1 MELKIR
7 RSYTLLAF
15 AIFISENCFYLFEDD
30 IYKDI
35 GLVIVLAWS
44 LWTMIKFKNKKNPPF
59 RFGMCILFTLV
70 LMLTSSLQSRL
81 LYNQSILLGIRP
93 QRYWITWAMTYFPI
107 RKLMYLDYITFDD
120 LKGLLYKIG
129 ILELILYTG
138 QYLLAENIVFLHV
151 HSYST
156 YSTSRFYFSNILLC
170 LVLFMRLNDI
180 FNKQNVKHNMF
191 FIAWIILDIIQIGK
205 MRMTFIAVSTAIL
218 FGIIMWRRGGNYKI
232 LSVFVIAIGVVLV
245 SGSEVVQSILPALN
259 GTGRSDTLEIREIGR
274 NFYLDIIKNHPIL
287 GGGYI
292 NTQWR
297 PAYIASRQS
306 EGITWVDNGIF
317 GFMYF
322 YGGIGLAWVIALF
335 GKTLSLGCWVKNNMN
350 EYVYLLTPVYWLVAM
365 VSEAHWYFI
374 SFMVFVL
381 LICLMEDR
389 LDKYDIERAY
399 E

>member
-180 FNKQNVKHNMF
+180 FNKQNVKQNMF
-191 FIAWIILDIIQIGK
+191 FITWIILDIIQIGK

-274 NFYLDIIKNHPIL
+274 NFYLDVIKNHPIL

>member
-1 MELKIR
+1 MKLEIR
-7 RSYTLLAF
+7 KSYTLLAF

-35 GLVIVLAWS
+35 GLVIILAWS
-44 LWTMIKFKNKKNPPF
+44 LWTMIKFRNEKNPPF
-59 RFGMCILFTLV
+59 RFGICILFTLV
-70 LMLTSSLQSRL
+70 LMLTSSLQSGL

-93 QRYWITWAMTYFPI
+93 QRYWITWAMSYFPL

-138 QYLLAENIVFLHV
+138 QYLLAEKIVFLHV
-151 HSYST
+151 YSYST
-156 YSTSRFYFSNILLC
+156 YSTSRFYFSNVLLC

-180 FNKQNVKHNMF
+180 FNKQNVKRNIF

-218 FGIIMWRRGGNYKI
+218 LGIIMWRRGGNYKI
-232 LSVFVIAIGVVLV
+232 LSVFVIAIGVGLV

-274 NFYLDIIKNHPIL
+274 NFYLDVIRNHPIL

-292 NTQWR
+292 NTQWK

-322 YGGIGLAWVIALF
+322 YGGIGLAWVMVLF
-335 GKTLSLGCWVKNNMN
+335 GKTLSLGRRVKNNMN
-350 EYVYLLTPVYWLVAM
+350 EYAYLLTPIYWLIAM

-389 LDKYDIERAY
+389 LDEYDLERTY
-399 E
+399 G

>member
-7 RSYTLLAF
+7 KSYTLIAF

-191 FIAWIILDIIQIGK
+191 FVVWIILDIIQIGK

-274 NFYLDIIKNHPIL
+274 NFYLDVIKNHPIL

>member
-7 RSYTLLAF
+7 KSYTLLAF

-44 LWTMIKFKNKKNPPF
+44 LWTMIKFKNEKNPPF

-180 FNKQNVKHNMF
+180 FNKQNVKRNIF

-232 LSVFVIAIGVVLV
+232 LSIFVIAIGVVLV

-274 NFYLDIIKNHPIL
+274 DFYLDVIKNHPIL

-322 YGGIGLAWVIALF
+322 YGGIGLAWVMVLF
-335 GKTLSLGCWVKNNMN
+335 GKTLSLGRWVKNNMN

-381 LICLMEDR
+381 LICLLEDR

>member
-7 RSYTLLAF
+7 KSYTLLAF

-180 FNKQNVKHNMF
+180 FDKQNVKRNMF

-218 FGIIMWRRGGNYKI
+218 LGIIMWRRGGNYKI
-232 LSVFVIAIGVVLV
+232 LSVFVIAIGVGLV

-274 NFYLDIIKNHPIL
+274 NFYLDVIKNHPIL

-322 YGGIGLAWVIALF
+322 YGGIGLAWAMVLF
-335 GKTLSLGCWVKNNMN
+335 GKTLSLGRRVKNNMN
-350 EYVYLLTPVYWLVAM
+350 EYVYLLTPIYWLVAM

-389 LDKYDIERAY
+389 LDKYDVERAY

>member
-7 RSYTLLAF
+7 KSYTLLAF

-180 FNKQNVKHNMF
+180 FNKQNVKRNMF

-218 FGIIMWRRGGNYKI
+218 LGIIMWRRGGNYKI
-232 LSVFVIAIGVVLV
+232 LSVFVIAIGVGLV

-274 NFYLDIIKNHPIL
+274 NFYLDVIKNHPIL

-322 YGGIGLAWVIALF
+322 YGGIGLAWAMVLF
-335 GKTLSLGCWVKNNMN
+335 GKTLSLGRRVKNNMN
-350 EYVYLLTPVYWLVAM
+350 EYVYLLTPIYWLVAM

-389 LDKYDIERAY
+389 LDKYDVERAY

>member
-7 RSYTLLAF
+7 KSYTLLAF

-44 LWTMIKFKNKKNPPF
+44 LWTMIKFKNEKNPPF

-129 ILELILYTG
+129 VLELILYTG

-180 FNKQNVKHNMF
+180 FNKQNVKRNIF

-232 LSVFVIAIGVVLV
+232 LSIFVIAIGVVLV

-274 NFYLDIIKNHPIL
+274 DFYLDVIKNHPIL

-322 YGGIGLAWVIALF
+322 YGGIGLAWVMVLF
-335 GKTLSLGCWVKNNMN
+335 GKTLSLGRWVKNNMN

-381 LICLMEDR
+381 LICLLEDR
-389 LDKYDIERAY
+389 LDKYDIERA
-399 E
+399 

>member
-7 RSYTLLAF
+7 KSYTLLAF

-180 FNKQNVKHNMF
+180 FNKQNVKRNMF

-274 NFYLDIIKNHPIL
+274 NFYLDVIKNHPIL

-335 GKTLSLGCWVKNNMN
+335 GKTLSLGRWVKNNMN

>member
-7 RSYTLLAF
+7 KSYTLLAF

-44 LWTMIKFKNKKNPPF
+44 LWTMIKLKNKKNPPF

-138 QYLLAENIVFLHV
+138 QYLLAENIIFLHV

-180 FNKQNVKHNMF
+180 FNKQNVKRNMF

-218 FGIIMWRRGGNYKI
+218 VGIIMWRRGGNYKI

-274 NFYLDIIKNHPIL
+274 NFYLDVIKNHPIL

-335 GKTLSLGCWVKNNMN
+335 GKTLSLGRWVKNNMN

-381 LICLMEDR
+381 LLCLLEDR
-389 LDKYDIERAY
+389 LDKYDVERSY

>member
-7 RSYTLLAF
+7 KSYTLLAF

-180 FNKQNVKHNMF
+180 FNKQNVKRNMF
-191 FIAWIILDIIQIGK
+191 FIAWIILDIIQTGK

-218 FGIIMWRRGGNYKI
+218 LGIIMWRRGGNYKI
-232 LSVFVIAIGVVLV
+232 LSVFVIAIGVGLV

-274 NFYLDIIKNHPIL
+274 NFYLDVIKNHPIL

-322 YGGIGLAWVIALF
+322 YGGIGLAWAMVLF
-335 GKTLSLGCWVKNNMN
+335 GKTLSLGRRVKNNMN
-350 EYVYLLTPVYWLVAM
+350 EYVYLLTPIYWLVAM

-389 LDKYDIERAY
+389 LDKYDVERAY

>member
-1 MELKIR
+1 MKLKIR
-7 RSYTLLAF
+7 KSYTFLAF
-15 AIFISENCFYLFEDD
+15 TIFISENCFYLFEDD

-35 GLVIVLAWS
+35 GLVIILAWS
-44 LWTMIKFKNKKNPPF
+44 LWTMIKFKNEKNPPF
-59 RFGMCILFTLV
+59 RFGICILFTLV
-70 LMLTSSLQSRL
+70 LMLTSSLQSSL

-93 QRYWITWAMTYFPI
+93 QRYWITWAMSYFPL

-138 QYLLAENIVFLHV
+138 QYLLAEKIVFLHV

-156 YSTSRFYFSNILLC
+156 YSTSRFYFSNVLLC

-180 FNKQNVKHNMF
+180 FNKQNVKRNIF

-232 LSVFVIAIGVVLV
+232 LSVFVIAIGVGLV

-259 GTGRSDTLEIREIGR
+259 GTGRSDTLEIRKIGR
-274 NFYLDIIKNHPIL
+274 NFYLDVIRNHPIL

-292 NTQWR
+292 NTQWE

-322 YGGIGLAWVIALF
+322 YGGIGLAWVMVLF
-335 GKTLSLGCWVKNNMN
+335 GKTLSLGRRVKNNMN
-350 EYVYLLTPVYWLVAM
+350 EYAYLLTPIYWLVAM

-389 LDKYDIERAY
+389 LDKYDLERTY
-399 E
+399 G

>member
-7 RSYTLLAF
+7 KSYTLLAF

-180 FNKQNVKHNMF
+180 FNKQNVKRNMF

-218 FGIIMWRRGGNYKI
+218 LGIIMWRRGGNYKI
-232 LSVFVIAIGVVLV
+232 LSVFVIAIGVGLV

-274 NFYLDIIKNHPIL
+274 NFYLDVIKNHPIL

-322 YGGIGLAWVIALF
+322 YGGIGLAWAMVLF
-335 GKTLSLGCWVKNNMN
+335 GKTLSLGRRVKNNMN
-350 EYVYLLTPVYWLVAM
+350 EYVYLLTPIYWLVAM

-374 SFMVFVL
+374 SFIVFVL

-389 LDKYDIERAY
+389 LDKYDVERAY

>member
-7 RSYTLLAF
+7 KSYTLLAF

-180 FNKQNVKHNMF
+180 FNKQNVKRNMF

-218 FGIIMWRRGGNYKI
+218 FGIIMWRRSGNYKI

-274 NFYLDIIKNHPIL
+274 NFYLDVIKNHPIL

-322 YGGIGLAWVIALF
+322 YGGIGLAWAMVLF
-335 GKTLSLGCWVKNNMN
+335 GKTLSLGRRVKNNMN
-350 EYVYLLTPVYWLVAM
+350 EYVYLLTPIYWLVAM

-389 LDKYDIERAY
+389 LDKYDVERAY